1 MSLLWNLLDGGVSK
15 LDGNARGLRIA
26 LWFGRRLAL
35 RHANVTIPPSCKI
48 HPDARVHPRKAA
60 IRMDETCQVAAGAI
74 IQGAVTFG
82 DRYSVQTGSI
92 VIGYGVGGEA
102 EGPITFGNDV
112 RMAPFGQI
120 IAGNHDI
127 SNAEGPI
134 GRVIGA
140 PINIG
145 DNVWIGGRVIITA
158 GVNVG
163 RNAVLAAGAVVTKD
177 VPPYA
182 IVGGVPPRVLK
193 MRK

>member
-15 LDGNARGLRIA
+15 LDGNAPGLRIT

-35 RHANVTIPPSCKI
+35 RHRNVTIPASCKI
-48 HPDARVHPRKAA
+48 HPEARVHPRRAA
-60 IRMDETCQVAAGAI
+60 IRMGETCEVAPGAI
-74 IQGAVTFG
+74 VQGAVTFG
-82 DRYSVQTGSI
+82 DRCSVQTGSI
-92 VIGYGVGGEA
+92 VIGSA
-102 EGPITFGNDV
+102 EGQITFGNDV

-127 SNAEGPI
+127 SNPEGPI
-134 GRVIGA
+134 GRVIGQ
-140 PINIG
+140 PVTIG

-158 GVNVG
+158 GVTVG

-182 IVGGVPPRVLK
+182 IVGGVPAKFIRD
-193 MRK
+193 RRSA